1 MMGDFAR
8 KQLEKYGWKEGECSL
23 DSNTSYLEYNMLYGA
38 HCAGQGL
45 GKNGEGMSEP
55 VKVKLKRDTVGVSEP
70 WQAIDEL

>member
-1 MMGDFAR
+1 
-8 KQLEKYGWKEGECSL
+8 
-23 DSNTSYLEYNMLYGA
+23 MLYGV

>member
-1 MMGDFAR
+1 MFTGFDT
-8 KQLEKYGWKEGECSL
+8 
-23 DSNTSYLEYNMLYGA
+23 NYLEYNMLYGA

-70 WQAIDEL
+70 WQAIDINPPSHSTVKIHSSC